1 MDRFI
6 YQECKEITKSLLN
19 RLICRPFWTVDKN
32 DEFYSIVKNP
42 LSLEDVRAR
51 LKRNEYRRMEEWLSD
66 INLIWENA
74 FTLFSENDMEYLVA
88 LDMKQWVYERLALIP
103 QKPSG
108 EWISSLKKVS
118 ISLCETTK

>member
-1 MDRFI
+1 
-6 YQECKEITKSLLN
+6 
-19 RLICRPFWTVDKN
+19 
-32 DEFYSIVKNP
+32 
-42 LSLEDVRAR
+42 
-51 LKRNEYRRMEEWLSD
+51 MEEWLSD